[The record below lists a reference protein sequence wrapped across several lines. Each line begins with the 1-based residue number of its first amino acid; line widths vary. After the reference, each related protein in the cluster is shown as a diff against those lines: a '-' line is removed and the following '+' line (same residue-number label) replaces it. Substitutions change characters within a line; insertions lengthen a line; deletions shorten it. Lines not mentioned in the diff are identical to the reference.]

1 MEEMRAMIGALSAL
15 ASAQS
20 AAQLRQALSASAP
33 LQGHQ
38 HVAEARRAARQR
50 LEAIATA
57 AMAAAG
63 APVRAP
69 PARAPAPPSSPSS
82 SSAAAWASS
91 SSAAAAA
98 PYPAAFECPISCVLM
113 EEPAR
118 THAQDGALHPCCG

>member
-1 MEEMRAMIGALSAL
+1 MIGALSAL

-20 AAQLRQALSASAP
+20 AAQLRQALSASAA
-33 LQGHQ
+33 LQAHQ
-38 HVAEARRAARQR
+38 PVAEARRAARQR

-63 APVRAP
+63 APTPSP
-69 PARAPAPPSSPSS
+69 PARAPAPPSSSS
-82 SSAAAWASS
+82 SSAAAWAS

-118 THAQDGALHPCCG
+118 AHAQDGAPHPCCG

>member
-1 MEEMRAMIGALSAL
+1 MIGALSAL

-82 SSAAAWASS
+82 SAAAWS

-118 THAQDGALHPCCG
+118 THAQDDALHPCCG

>member
-1 MEEMRAMIGALSAL
+1 MICALSAL

-20 AAQLRQALSASAP
+20 AAQLRQALSASAA

-38 HVAEARRAARQR
+38 PVAEARRAARQR

-118 THAQDGALHPCCG
+118 AHAHDGALHPCCG